1 MERFVSSEV
10 QVTFEGWG
18 ESFLQV
24 LLQVPSA
31 SPQELRAREG
41 LAWEQGRV

>member
-1 MERFVSSEV
+1 MERFVSSAA
-10 QVTFEGWG
+10 QVAFEGWG

-31 SPQELRAREG
+31 SPQELRARER
-41 LAWEQGRV
+41 LAWEQVRV

>member
-1 MERFVSSEV
+1 MERFVSSAV
-10 QVTFEGWG
+10 QVLFEGWV

-31 SPQELRAREG
+31 SPQELPARER

>member
-1 MERFVSSEV
+1 MERFVSSAV
-10 QVTFEGWG
+10 QVAFEGWV

-31 SPQELRAREG
+31 SPQELRARER

>member
-1 MERFVSSEV
+1 MERLDSSAV
-10 QVTFEGWG
+10 QVAFEGWG

-31 SPQELRAREG
+31 SPQELRARER